1 MFKSLF
7 SRNRAAPAPK
17 IRSIPAGQRV
27 YAIGDIHGRD
37 DLFAALL
44 ERIAADDAAR
54 PAAETTIILLGDLVD
69 RGPASAQ
76 VVARAMALR
85 DRDVCLRWLIG
96 NHEEVFLKALGR
108 DPALVRYFVRIG
120 GAPTIHSY
128 GIAGETYDA
137 MSFEDLAEAL
147 PAHVPADHIAFLA
160 AGEDCISIGDYLFVH
175 AGIRPGVAVDA
186 QTPGDMRW
194 IREEF
199 LSDGADHGPMI
210 VHGHTIFDDVDEQH
224 NRIGIDTG
232 AYKSGKL
239 TALALEGSERWY
251 LST

>member
-7 SRNRAAPAPK
+7 TRNRAAPAPK
-17 IRSIPAGQRV
+17 IRSIPAGERV

-44 ERIAADDAAR
+44 ERIAADNAAR
-54 PAAETTIILLGDLVD
+54 GAAQTTIILLGDLVD

-85 DRDVCLRWLIG
+85 DSDVRVRWLIG

-128 GIAGETYDA
+128 GIAGEAYDA
-137 MSFEDLAEAL
+137 MSFEELAEAL
-147 PAHVPADHIAFLA
+147 PAHVPSDHIAFLA
-160 AGEDCISIGDYLFVH
+160 AGEDSIAIGDYLFVH

-194 IREEF
+194 IREDF
-199 LSDGADHGPMI
+199 LSDDADHGPMI
-210 VHGHTIFDDVDEQH
+210 VHGHTIFDDVDERH